1 MRLDKYLTQA
11 GVGTRSEV
19 KEYIR
24 KGCVCVDGTVE
35 KHADC
40 KIDENASEITFQG
53 TRIRFQKFVYYMLN
67 KPAGCVSATQD
78 SREKT
83 VADLLCAEGRTDLFP
98 VGRLDKDTE
107 GLLLLTNDGAL
118 AHRLLSPRKHVPK
131 QYFVRLAEDL
141 TEDAVRNLEEGVD
154 IGEEKPTLP
163 SVFEWK
169 DRQTHEAFLTITEGK
184 FHQVKRM
191 FAAVGNKVLYLRRVR
206 MSSLVLDACLSPGE
220 YRPLSAD
227 EIKNLCGQHE
237 KYTKK

>member
-24 KGCVCVDGTVE
+24 KGCVCVDGSVE
-35 KHADC
+35 KHADR
-40 KIDENASEITFQG
+40 KIDENTSEVTFQG
-53 TRIRFQKFVYYMLN
+53 MRIRFQKLVYYMLN

-78 SREKT
+78 SHDKT
-83 VADLLCAEGRTDLFP
+83 VVDLLCAEGRSDLFP

-141 TEDAVRNLEEGVD
+141 TKEAVSRLEEGVD

-169 DRQTHEAFLTITEGK
+169 DQPAHEAYLTITEGK

-191 FAAVGNKVLYLRRVR
+191 FAAVGNKVLYLQRVR
-206 MSSLVLDACLSPGE
+206 MGSLVLDESLSPGE

-227 EIKNLCGQHE
+227 EIKGL
-237 KYTKK
+237 